1 MPTGGGKSLTYQ
13 LPAIT
18 GKGITIVISPLLA
31 LIWDQVRALKELG
44 IESVVC
50 TAVGTPTQWC
60 LRQMLTGSTSTAEQN
75 EIYRRIEGTSQG
87 KELKVGNSA
96 PN

>member
-44 IESVVC
+44 IES
-50 TAVGTPTQWC
+50 AVSFTIHDILW
-60 LRQMLTGSTSTAEQN
+60 A
-75 EIYRRIEGTSQG
+75 
-87 KELKVGNSA
+87 ELKGDAHRIYEYS
-96 PN
+96 

>member
-50 TAVGTPTQWC
+50 TAVGTPTQ
-60 LRQMLTGSTSTAEQN
+60 
-75 EIYRRIEGTSQG
+75 
-87 KELKVGNSA
+87 
-96 PN
+96 

>member
-31 LIWDQVRALKELG
+31 LIWDQVRSLKELG
-44 IESVVC
+44 IES
-50 TAVGTPTQWC
+50 AVSFTTHDFFW
-60 LRQMLTGSTSTAEQN
+60 A
-75 EIYRRIEGTSQG
+75 
-87 KELKVGNSA
+87 ELKGDAHRIYEYS
-96 PN
+96 